1 MSMRLRQVAL
11 VARDLEPVVGDLCA
25 VLGVEIGFRDPGVAT
40 FGLTNA
46 LLPIGDT
53 FLEVVSP
60 AAPGT
65 TAGRWLDRRGGD
77 CGYMVMVQTADADAD
92 RARMARLGVR
102 VVWSADLLDI
112 RGTHLHPRDVGGA
125 ILSLDTPVP
134 AASWRWAG
142 PEWTRH
148 VRTDVVH
155 EIVAV
160 EMTHGDPGAL
170 ARRWGE
176 VLDRPVRATDG
187 ATWELALDRGVIRF
201 RAGADAGVTAVSV
214 SVVDPHAVLRR
225 ARDRGVATGPAGVR
239 LCGVDVVL
247 VRG

>member
-1 MSMRLRQVAL
+1 MRLRQVAL
-11 VARDLEPVVGDLCA
+11 VARDLEPVVADLCA
-25 VLGVEIGFRDPGVAT
+25 VLGVEVGFRDPGVAI

-60 AAPGT
+60 AAADT

-77 CGYMVMVQTADADAD
+77 CGYMVMVQTPDAAAD

-102 VVWSADLLDI
+102 VVWSADLPDI
-112 RGTHLHPRDVGGA
+112 SGTHLHPRDVGGA

-134 AASWRWAG
+134 PASWRWAG
-142 PEWTRH
+142 PEWTQH
-148 VRTDVVH
+148 VRTDLVR
-155 EIVAV
+155 EIVGV

-170 ARRWGE
+170 AHRWGE

-187 ATWELALDRGVIRF
+187 AVWEVALDRGTIRF
-201 RAGADAGVTAVSV
+201 RGGADAGVTAVAV
-214 SVVDPHAVLRR
+214 SVVDPDAVLRR
-225 ARDRGVATGPAGVR
+225 ARERGVATGGAGVR

-247 VRG
+247 IPG